1 MKIEIEEKKN
11 NSLLIQKR
19 RYFEPRRI
27 YFVRIFIPNMGKSVR
42 MRGPMVI
49 LTLLALIARS
59 QTSHNDAEA
68 DDFMGQDDIYNSQM
82 MLDNLALSTEEQESM
97 TSSLLF
103 KPTVIDFLQR
113 SIGDPHDQVVI
124 LFNKHKNRSV
134 YLGSITG
141 NSPDFHCKYF
151 KDVLIPPEGNT
162 TFNVVSAYIF
172 SELKIV
178 EFNYIHR

>member
-1 MKIEIEEKKN
+1 
-11 NSLLIQKR
+11 
-19 RYFEPRRI
+19 
-27 YFVRIFIPNMGKSVR
+27 
-42 MRGPMVI
+42 MVL

-59 QTSHNDAEA
+59 QTSQNGIGA
-68 DDFMGQDDIYNSQM
+68 DDLVNQDDIYNSQM
-82 MLDNLALSTEEQESM
+82 LMDNLALSTDEQESM

-103 KPTVIDFLQR
+103 KPSAIDFMQR

-124 LFNKHKNRSV
+124 LFNRHKNRSV

-162 TFNVVSAYIF
+162 TFNVVSTDIPSF
-172 SELKIV
+172 SCVSI
-178 EFNYIHR
+178 YRCITCPISSI